1 MHDDKNIHGKIRL
14 EHVISFADAIFA
26 FSITFMAISIQIP
39 NLPDNN
45 ITQTEL
51 IAKLLELRP
60 QFETYVIS
68 FFIIGIY
75 WISYHQVFN
84 HITGSH
90 AIMIWLNLLFLFF
103 ITLISFA
110 TGLQINYGLYHIIF
124 IIYASI
130 LIITGS
136 LLASIWLHAK
146 KNNLIDKS
154 LSRIQTR
161 NIFLQSLLPPTAFA
175 ISILI
180 SFVNIQIAYYFWMV
194 IIPGKII
201 LRKISYQY

>member
-1 MHDDKNIHGKIRL
+1 MHDDKNIYGKIRL
-14 EHVISFADAIFA
+14 EYVISFADAIFA
-26 FSITFMAISIQIP
+26 FSITFMAISIQLP

-103 ITLISFA
+103 I
-110 TGLQINYGLYHIIF
+110 IIGPWSEF
-124 IIYASI
+124 CDTI
-130 LIITGS
+130 
-136 LLASIWLHAK
+136 
-146 KNNLIDKS
+146 
-154 LSRIQTR
+154 
-161 NIFLQSLLPPTAFA
+161 
-175 ISILI
+175 
-180 SFVNIQIAYYFWMV
+180 
-194 IIPGKII
+194 KII
-201 LRKISYQY
+201 KPSNLQTECSFQTQYLKC

>member
-1 MHDDKNIHGKIRL
+1 MDEDKNIHGKIRL

-45 ITQTEL
+45 ITETEL

-75 WISYHQVFN
+75 WVAYHQVFN

-90 AIMIWLNLLFLFF
+90 TIMIWLNLLFLFF

-110 TGLQINYGLYHIIF
+110 TGLQIIM
-124 IIYASI
+124 
-130 LIITGS
+130 
-136 LLASIWLHAK
+136 
-146 KNNLIDKS
+146 DC
-154 LSRIQTR
+154 
-161 NIFLQSLLPPTAFA
+161 
-175 ISILI
+175 
-180 SFVNIQIAYYFWMV
+180 
-194 IIPGKII
+194 II
-201 LRKISYQY
+201 LYL

>member
-68 FFIIGIY
+68 FFHYRNLLDFISSGFQPYYRLSRNNDMAKSFILILHY
-75 WISYHQVFN
+75 AYFFCHWSANKLWIISYYFYN
-84 HITGSH
+84 IC
-90 AIMIWLNLLFLFF
+90 
-103 ITLISFA
+103 
-110 TGLQINYGLYHIIF
+110 INSDYNWII
-124 IIYASI
+124 ASI
-130 LIITGS
+130 
-136 LLASIWLHAK
+136 
-146 KNNLIDKS
+146 NLV
-154 LSRIQTR
+154 TR
-161 NIFLQSLLPPTAFA
+161 
-175 ISILI
+175 
-180 SFVNIQIAYYFWMV
+180 
-194 IIPGKII
+194 KEE
-201 LRKISYQY
+201 